1 LTVYKYYLL
10 TIHFFKVLSFI
21 YLPAALT
28 ISFYID
34 SSTKGTDK
42 GMQRVRRQGTVTDNC
57 VQHLEAC

>member
-1 LTVYKYYLL
+1 
-10 TIHFFKVLSFI
+10 VLSFI

-42 GMQRVRRQGTVTDNC
+42 GMQRVRGQGTVTDNC
-57 VQHLEAC
+57 VQHLQAC